1 MSVQR
6 DQARGYQLDA
16 GSAQFSIGSL
26 LVATAVVAVTCSLF
40 FSMPNGVATPALILI
55 TLALPCVFTTIAIY
69 GRGYQR
75 TFSIGALFPA
85 GAMLVCT
92 SLMLLIHSISAYQN
106 SVSRWTTFVD
116 KVGPYYR
123 PYVGV
128 AWVSSLL
135 FGLLAAVVRWLTER
149 GHRRE
154 RPKRRG
160 AGGTS

>member
-6 DQARGYQLDA
+6 DQARGYELEPGA
-16 GSAQFSIGSL
+16 PQFSIGSML
-26 LVATAVVAVTCSLF
+26 AATAVVAVTCSLF

-55 TLALPCVFTTIAIY
+55 TLALPCVLTTIAIY

-75 TFSIGALFPA
+75 TFCIGALFPA

-106 SVSRWTTFVD
+106 SVSQWKTFVD

-123 PYVGV
+123 PYVGG

-135 FGLLAAVVRWLTER
+135 FGLLAVVVRLLTEQ
-149 GHRRE
+149 GRR
-154 RPKRRG
+154 R
-160 AGGTS
+160 